1 MSNKVPQPL
10 HQHIN
15 TAYPNNVCLVAT
27 VQPNGFAQV
36 TPRGSVVVLDETT
49 MGFWNRG
56 GGTTASNLTN
66 GSKITIFFRNPGIRE
81 HLPSGGI
88 ARFYGTA
95 EIHKSGPML
104 EKVWTTMVEP
114 EREKD
119 PERKGHAVIVKLERA
134 EHMNGK
140 PLVP

>member
-1 MSNKVPQPL
+1 MSKIPPAL
-10 HQHIN
+10 HNHVN
-15 TAYPNNVCLVAT
+15 NAYPANVCLVST
-27 VQPNGFAQV
+27 VQPNGYAQV
-36 TPRGSVVVLDETT
+36 TPRGSVVVLDENT

-56 GGTTASNLTN
+56 GGTTAGNLQDGAKVTV
-66 GSKITIFFRNPGIRE
+66 FYRNSAIRDL
-81 HLPSGGI
+81 LPSGGI

-95 EIHKSGPML
+95 EIHRSGEML

-119 PERKGHAVIVKLERA
+119 PDRKGHAVIIRVERA

-140 PLVP
+140 PLV

>member
-1 MSNKVPQPL
+1 MSKIPTAL
-10 HQHIN
+10 HTHVN
-15 TAYPNNVCLVAT
+15 NAYPATPCLVST
-27 VQPNGFAQV
+27 VLPSGYAQV
-36 TPRGSVVVLDETT
+36 TPRGSVVVLDENT

-56 GGTTASNLTN
+56 GGTTAGNLED
-66 GSKITIFFRNPGIRE
+66 GAKVTIYYRNPAIRE
-81 HLPSGGI
+81 LLPSGGV

-95 EIHKSGPML
+95 EVHKSGPML

-119 PERKGHAVIVKLERA
+119 PEKKGHAVIVHVERA

-140 PLVP
+140 PLA